1 MAEFVLSGQELF
13 GRYARIAYGH
23 ALDGKQE
30 YHIYKCIRS
39 FMSNCYCDVPLTYQT
54 ENNCHTH
61 DNIVEVV
68 NVIHCGIDENRVI
81 RVARNDI
88 ELLPA
93 PDVEPVQQWIPVTE
107 RLPENG
113 VHVLLCC
120 EIHRCDGEITG
131 KYVCDGY
138 YAEANKLI
146 AREDEYNKEDDE
158 YYLCEGWYEVIK
170 NWDDYNSV
178 TVEDFVTHW
187 MPLPQPAEEA

>member
-1 MAEFVLSGQELF
+1 MSEFVLSGQELF

-23 ALDGKQE
+23 ALDGKQD

-93 PDVEPVQQWIPVTE
+93 ADVEPVKRGRWVHKILLGEQAWFCSECKTIGSPTWKRCPVCE
-107 RLPENG
+107 AKMIEEVKHEN
-113 VHVLLCC
+113 
-120 EIHRCDGEITG
+120 
-131 KYVCDGY
+131 
-138 YAEANKLI
+138 
-146 AREDEYNKEDDE
+146 
-158 YYLCEGWYEVIK
+158 
-170 NWDDYNSV
+170 
-178 TVEDFVTHW
+178 
-187 MPLPQPAEEA
+187 

>member
-23 ALDGKQE
+23 ALDGKQD
-30 YHIYKCIRS
+30 YHIYKCIQS
-39 FMSNCYCDVPLTYQT
+39 FRSNCYCDVPLTYQT

-93 PDVEPVQQWIPVTE
+93 PDVEPVVRCRECVHWKPTGSKAGNSFLDMEYIGGCEFTNYCRRESDFCSYGE
-107 RLPENG
+107 RKDGDGNG
-113 VHVLLCC
+113 
-120 EIHRCDGEITG
+120 
-131 KYVCDGY
+131 
-138 YAEANKLI
+138 
-146 AREDEYNKEDDE
+146 
-158 YYLCEGWYEVIK
+158 
-170 NWDDYNSV
+170 
-178 TVEDFVTHW
+178 
-187 MPLPQPAEEA
+187 

>member
-1 MAEFVLSGQELF
+1 MANDKRLIDATAEKERTVTAMAEFVLSGQEIF

-23 ALDGKQE
+23 ALDGKQD
-30 YHIYKCIRS
+30 YHIYKCIQS

-93 PDVEPVQQWIPVTE
+93 ADVEPVKRGRW
-107 RLPENG
+107 
-113 VHVLLCC
+113 VHKVLLGTRVWDCSECKTIGSPAWKRCPVC
-120 EIHRCDGEITG
+120 EA
-131 KYVCDGY
+131 KM
-138 YAEANKLI
+138 
-146 AREDEYNKEDDE
+146 DEEEKE
-158 YYLCEGWYEVIK
+158 
-170 NWDDYNSV
+170 
-178 TVEDFVTHW
+178 
-187 MPLPQPAEEA
+187 

>member
-1 MAEFVLSGQELF
+1 MSEFVLSGQELF

-23 ALDGKQE
+23 ALDGKQD

-93 PDVEPVQQWIPVTE
+93 PDVEPVKRGRWIMGTG
-107 RLPENG
+107 ENG
-113 VHVLLCC
+113 LQTG
-120 EIHRCDGEITG
+120 HRECSRCGEIV
-131 KYVCDGY
+131 KYGY
-138 YAEANKLI
+138 SLYGVHNFCNYCGAKMDL
-146 AREDEYNKEDDE
+146 
-158 YYLCEGWYEVIK
+158 
-170 NWDDYNSV
+170 
-178 TVEDFVTHW
+178 
-187 MPLPQPAEEA
+187 EEN